1 MTYKRWDSRYTV
13 KVLEGMKVPYKIIVD
28 KPDYENYAKV
38 IDKEN
43 ILILPKRYRT
53 NYDTY
58 WHDKKG
64 KEGSG
69 PARNFA
75 WEHSIK
81 SGAKYHWVIDDNIRA
96 FMRLHNNQK
105 YIVNNGGIFRAAEDF
120 VERYDN
126 IAISGFNYEWFCPK
140 GQKFPPYVANTKV
153 YSTILIKNDIPFRW
167 RGRYNE
173 DVDFSLRILKAG
185 YATVQFNAFLS
196 RKARTQT
203 VKGGNQAEFYGKE
216 GTYNKSKMLY
226 EMHPDVV
233 EMVWKF
239 GRCHHYVNYKPFKNN
254 KMIRKKNLKL
264 KNKSNEYG
272 MKIKN

>member
-13 KVLEGMKVPYKIIVD
+13 KVLERMKVPYKIIVD